1 MNIGELCR
9 RDVVTASASDE
20 LLSAVRLMRAK
31 HVGYLVVVEVD
42 VRDQVA
48 RPVGVL
54 SDRDIV
60 VGVVAREADVRALRI
75 GDVMTQRPVTA
86 SETDTVAVALNQMR
100 RVGVRRLPV
109 VGSRG
114 QLVGVVS
121 LDDVLAELAGEL
133 VNVAGAIGKEQRV
146 EAALRP

>member
-9 RDVVTASASDE
+9 REVVTAVASDE
-20 LLSAVRLMRAK
+20 LLSAVQLMRAR
-31 HVGYLVVVEVD
+31 HVGYVVVVEVD
-42 VRDQVA
+42 LQDQMA

-60 VGVVAREADVRALRI
+60 VGVVASEADVRALRV

-86 SETDTVAVALNQMR
+86 SESDPVATALNRMR
-100 RVGVRRLPV
+100 GAGVRRLPV
-109 VGSRG
+109 VGNRG
-114 QLVGVVS
+114 QLVGVVA

-133 VNVAGAIGKEQRV
+133 GTIAGAIGREQRI
-146 EAALRP
+146 ETALRP

>member
-9 RDVVTASASDE
+9 REVVTAVASDE
-20 LLSAVRLMRAK
+20 LLAAVKLMRAK
-31 HVGYLVVVEVD
+31 HVGYLVVVEMD
-42 VRDQVA
+42 LRDQLA

-60 VGVVAREADVRALRI
+60 VGVVASDADVRSLRV

-86 SETDTVAVALNQMR
+86 LESDPLTTALNRMR
-100 RVGVRRLPV
+100 GAGVRRLPV
-109 VGSRG
+109 VGSLG

-121 LDDVLAELAGEL
+121 LDDVLAHLAGEL
-133 VNVAGAIGKEQRV
+133 ETVAGAIGREQRF